1 MGAAIRAG
9 LLYVTLVFGLGFVLG
24 TVRVLV
30 VEPRF
35 GATGAVLVELPVMLA
50 ASWLACGFALR
61 RPPVPPKAA
70 ARVVMGAVA
79 FAVLMGLELA
89 VSVLG
94 FGRTPAQHLA
104 TYRETDKLL
113 GLGAQLVFAAFPL
126 LRR

>member
-1 MGAAIRAG
+1 VAAIRAG
-9 LLYVTLVFGLGFVLG
+9 LLYVALVFGLGFVVG
-24 TVRVLV
+24 TLRVLV

-61 RPPVPPKAA
+61 RPPVPPAPS
-70 ARVVMGAVA
+70 ARLLMGAVA
-79 FAVLMGLELA
+79 FAVLMALELA

-94 FGRTPAQHLA
+94 FGRTPTQHLA
-104 TYRETDKLL
+104 TYREADKLL
-113 GLGAQLVFAAFPL
+113 GLAAQLAFAAFPL